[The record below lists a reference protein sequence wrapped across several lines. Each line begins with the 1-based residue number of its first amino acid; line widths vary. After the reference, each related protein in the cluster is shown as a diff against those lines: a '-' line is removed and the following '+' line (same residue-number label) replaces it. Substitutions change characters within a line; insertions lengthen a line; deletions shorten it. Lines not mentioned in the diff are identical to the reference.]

1 MLKAIL
7 FDIDDTLYDLSIPF
21 KEAFRELLSRGKDGS
36 GGSFSGQPKV

>member
-21 KEAFRELLSRGKDGS
+21 KEAFRELFPG
-36 GGSFSGQPKV
+36 